1 MYRFE
6 MVEDKV
12 SEPLLTLQ
20 CTFVLHCCL
29 VFVVT
34 RVVSVGLD
42 LLAYIE
48 DHAWLK
54 LDMLIARP
62 AAYVGRR
69 RVVLILIFVSISLS
83 DRSGGRVY
91 LTCSHAL
98 IS

>member
-34 RVVSVGLD
+34 RVVSVWLD

-62 AAYVGRR
+62 AAFVGRR
-69 RVVLILIFVSISLS
+69 GLFWYQSSLAFCYKF
-83 DRSGGRVY
+83 DLGVGC
-91 LTCSHAL
+91 T
-98 IS
+98 

>member
-1 MYRFE
+1 MTIE
-6 MVEDKV
+6 VCSSD
-12 SEPLLTLQ
+12 PLLTLQ

-34 RVVSVGLD
+34 RVVSVWLD
-42 LLAYIE
+42 LLAYID

-62 AAYVGRR
+62 VAYVGRR
-69 RVVLILIFVSISLS
+69 RVVLVPVFISVLLS

-91 LTCSHAL
+91 LTCSQAL
-98 IS
+98 IN